1 VYTALLD
8 KTNPAPMVG
17 KLETVL
23 NSSEVL
29 SRLSLEV
36 RPSLDNFL
44 TLSYFNRGALPI
56 LILIMSPSQN
66 RTVRW
71 IQTVN
76 MRAKEVNH
84 TCIMQVEPAKQSIDL
99 AQIQVLMVT
108 GETGFMRRTVIAPCS
123 I

>member
-1 VYTALLD
+1 
-8 KTNPAPMVG
+8 MVG

-56 LILIMSPSQN
+56 LILIMRPSQN

-71 IQTVN
+71 IKTVN

-108 GETGFMRRTVIAPCS
+108 GETSFMRRTVIAQCS

>member
-8 KTNPAPMVG
+8 KTSPAHLATHSQSGPYGWQIRDRSQLVRSIVA
-17 KLETVL
+17 LEPGGPPFIGQFPYVELFQPWSITY
-23 NSSEVL
+23 
-29 SRLSLEV
+29 
-36 RPSLDNFL
+36 LDIDYEPFAEPNG
-44 TLSYFNRGALPI
+44 T
-56 LILIMSPSQN
+56 
-66 RTVRW
+66 
-71 IQTVN
+71 
-76 MRAKEVNH
+76 KEVNH